1 MATLLGFTPEA
12 NLARE
17 VPPMDDVSGR
27 RARNIVSYKEP
38 DESEFERP
46 GKRPR
51 ASAADEE
58 TSSRKS
64 SRQTTKPSPFD
75 ALFCTDAKVPG
86 APEYTY
92 SIGGAECGGSEAERV
107 LRGVEIDETAINL
120 TQQFSEGRRVVL
132 YRGRHA
138 VAAAVA
144 EMHAT
149 GSILELPIVA
159 SARSHRQQGN
169 GSILVA
175 LLSELAA
182 RELNASILVVS
193 ATPES
198 KRFWLGQGLHAPGH
212 CPPRI
217 AAALRALAQ
226 TGARLGFFETTQ
238 MARQL
243 EPCDK
248 PGELIAAAFAR
259 AAATAPR
266 GLLSSRAGETIGY
279 EDLPAGTPSFVT
291 DATGKRVPLDSSAE
305 GRIVHVPPSRLQ
317 AFPREAAALR
327 ASAWGEAGWGL
338 RCSVPISK
346 GQVVLEVCG
355 EMIDEATHEVRCTRW
370 FTTLGVHH
378 PWAHHLGPPLWP
390 ASVPA
395 SVPISVPHSVPP
407 SASASVG
414 LLRPPLACF
423 GLLWLPT
430 ALCLPPLW
438 PLPHGR
444 LPLTTRPPVHATNG
458 CAVAIEQALH
468 VPTRGTSKKV
478 RPQPAAHV
486 PRPRCRCRDGGQTP
500 SPTACWQASYLLHP
514 PSLTHPLT
522 YSLTQ
527 LTVGLMTG
535 GPRAAAQQYAS
546 LLSPPRSSLS
556 ALSLAL
562 AVESFCGQP
571 ARLLG

>member
-1 MATLLGFTPEA
+1 
-12 NLARE
+12 
-17 VPPMDDVSGR
+17 MDDVSGR

-370 FTTLGVHH
+370 FTTLGSTT
-378 PWAHHLGPPLWP
+378 LGPTTWVHLCGPLLCP
-390 ASVPA
+390 LLCPFPC
-395 SVPISVPHSVPP
+395 PILCLLRLRPP
-407 SASASVG
+407 LACFGLHWLASASFG

-423 GLLWLPT
+423 GLLWL
-430 ALCLPPLW
+430 ASASFGLLRPPLAAHRSLPAPSLASTSW
-438 PLPHGR
+438 PPATDD
-444 LPLTTRPPVHATNG
+444 PSTRPRH
-458 CAVAIEQALH
+458 QRL
-468 VPTRGTSKKV
+468 RSRDRTS
-478 RPQPAAHV
+478 
-486 PRPRCRCRDGGQTP
+486 
-500 SPTACWQASYLLHP
+500 ASCSH
-514 PSLTHPLT
+514 
-522 YSLTQ
+522 
-527 LTVGLMTG
+527 
-535 GPRAAAQQYAS
+535 
-546 LLSPPRSSLS
+546 
-556 ALSLAL
+556 
-562 AVESFCGQP
+562 
-571 ARLLG
+571 